1 MSSYLDQNGLSRVIS
16 KIKDSLNGK
25 LDKSGGTVTGN
36 LAVNGQF
43 TNGGK
48 TIGTIVDEKLA
59 SSGQISMSSTEHIVG
74 YLDSYPI
81 YERTWIGQVSA
92 SFNNGYCSVVI
103 ETGMK
108 FVYRSNETPKAHLI
122 SSYGSIMN
130 MDTESCDNVKLQFNS
145 GNYASLRLQLYLTG
159 YSFSSGY
166 YFPYLVTIRYIKL

>member
-48 TIGTIVDEKLA
+48 TIDTIVDEKLT

-81 YERTWIGQVSA
+81 YERTFYGKQTTSTATLVVSCEIGENLIVLEEEGAIAGVPIYMGTQHVVNGNLKGVGLILIQVLP
-92 SFNNGYCSVVI
+92 
-103 ETGMK
+103 E
-108 FVYRSNETPKAHLI
+108 
-122 SSYGSIMN
+122 
-130 MDTESCDNVKLQFNS
+130 
-145 GNYASLRLQLYLTG
+145 
-159 YSFSSGY
+159 Y
-166 YFPYLVTIRYIKL
+166 Y